1 MLRPEKSRALT
12 AMVEYTK
19 GMPISKRVLYIE
31 DEKFFADTVEKVL
44 QTVGYEV
51 KQAGDGERGLA
62 LAREWKPDLILLD
75 LLLPKVEGFEVL
87 RQLKTD
93 LATQKIPIVI
103 LSNLNSEDDVK
114 KATDLGAKHF
124 FVKAVTMP
132 TNIVTMVKGV
142 VGDTHA

>member
-1 MLRPEKSRALT
+1 MDIK
-12 AMVEYTK
+12 
-19 GMPISKRVLYIE
+19 VLYVE

-44 QTVGYEV
+44 STAGYAV
-51 KQAGDGERGLA
+51 KQAADGEKGLEI
-62 LAREWKPDLILLD
+62 AREWHPNLILLD

-93 LATQKIPIVI
+93 LATKDIPIII
-103 LSNLNSEDDVK
+103 LSNLNSSDDVK

-132 TNIVTMVKGV
+132 TNIVNMVRGV
-142 VGDTHA
+142 VGTPQAM

>member
-1 MLRPEKSRALT
+1 MSSDIR
-12 AMVEYTK
+12 
-19 GMPISKRVLYIE
+19 ILYIE

-44 QTVGYEV
+44 SGVGYSV
-51 KQAGDGERGLA
+51 KQAADGELGLKI
-62 LAREWKPDLILLD
+62 AREWKPSLILLD

-93 LATQKIPIVI
+93 LATQSIPIII
-103 LSNLNSEDDVK
+103 LSNLNSGDDVK

-132 TNIVTMVKGV
+132 TNIVNMVKGV
-142 VGDTHA
+142 VGEAQHVAA

>member
-1 MLRPEKSRALT
+1 MAGT
-12 AMVEYTK
+12 
-19 GMPISKRVLYIE
+19 KRVLYIE

-44 QTVGYEV
+44 GNIGYDV
-51 KQAGDGERGLA
+51 KQAADGELGLKF
-62 LAREWKPDLILLD
+62 AREWKPDLILLD

-87 RQLKTD
+87 RQLKAD
-93 LATQKIPIVI
+93 LATQSIPIVI

-132 TNIVTMVKGV
+132 TNIITMVKSV
-142 VGDTHA
+142 VGDPTVPVG